1 MSISSISSI
10 YTTPPQ
16 KTNPTNN
23 GDGVENKQPDE
34 ENTNDKVSISP
45 EAFKKLKESN
55 NPESDKKSELPEHIQ
70 QMIKAIERIVEQI
83 KVAEQT
89 LIEAES
95 ADYES
100 EEAKQ
105 ATLDSH
111 QSHLNSL
118 EVSRFDA
125 IKALQEAM
133 KEAGIQDM
141 SIIADLMS

>member
-10 YTTPPQ
+10 HTTTPQ
-16 KTNPTNN
+16 KTNLTNN
-23 GDGVENKQPDE
+23 SDSAENKQLDE
-34 ENTNDKVSISP
+34 ENTNDKVSISTD
-45 EAFKKLKESN
+45 AFKKLKESN

-89 LIEAES
+89 LIDAKS

-105 ATLDSH
+105 ATLDGH

-118 EVSRFDA
+118 EIARFDA
-125 IKALQEAM
+125 VRALQEAM

-141 SIIADLMS
+141 SIIADLMK